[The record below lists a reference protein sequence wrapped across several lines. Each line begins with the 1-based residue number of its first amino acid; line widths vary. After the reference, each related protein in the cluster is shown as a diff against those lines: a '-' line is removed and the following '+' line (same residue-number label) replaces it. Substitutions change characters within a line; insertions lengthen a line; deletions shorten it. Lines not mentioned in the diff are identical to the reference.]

1 MYRLTDRNEHI
12 GPRYSNDLK
21 LLVKTILID
30 NEREVIEHIDRGM
43 KDEPNASIEV
53 PYVGTLTVGEIAVNW
68 AKQNGKWDELVLNIA
83 EGMAEEMLD
92 AFTDCWMNG
101 EEEILYLGSY
111 AINHSRLNNF

>member
-1 MYRLTDRNEHI
+1 MYYLTDRNEHMD
-12 GPRYSNDLK
+12 PRCFGDLK

-30 NEREVIEHIDRGM
+30 NEREVIEYIDRGM

-68 AKQNGKWDELVLNIA
+68 AKQNGKWDELVWNIA

-92 AFTDCWMNG
+92 TFADCWMNG

-111 AINHSRLNNF
+111 AITHD

>member
-92 AFTDCWMNG
+92 AFADCWMNG

>member
-12 GPRYSNDLK
+12 GPRYSNDLE
-21 LLVKTILID
+21 LLVKIILID

-92 AFTDCWMNG
+92 AFADCWMNG
-101 EEEILYLGSY
+101 EEEILYLGNY
-111 AINHSRLNNF
+111 AITHD

>member
-43 KDEPNASIEV
+43 KNEPNASIEV

-92 AFTDCWMNG
+92 AFADCWMNG

-111 AINHSRLNNF
+111 AITHD